1 MNANPTLLRAASALA
16 ATMAL
21 MAMAPAAHADAAG
34 RDWKGYNGVGCLPTS
49 ENSDIRRSAAGV
61 PSIANDGTTA
71 TTVYCPVVRDVSAG
85 GKDRVAVVAVRFR
98 NRNASSNG
106 TCLFKSYDI
115 NGKLVD
121 SNTANAPYGE
131 TVLQLG
137 PVNANNWG
145 SYVLMC
151 QIPGK
156 DAKTGLSSY
165 LINYRVDESTN

>member
-1 MNANPTLLRAASALA
+1 MNANPTLIRAASALA
-16 ATMAL
+16 TMVAL
-21 MAMAPAAHADAAG
+21 TAMAPAAQAS
-34 RDWKGYNGVGCLPTS
+34 DWKGYNGVGCLPTS

-71 TTVYCPVVRDVSAG
+71 TTVYCPVVRDVSEG

-145 SYVLMC
+145 SYVLQC